1 MCADQEMKSAV
12 ELVQSVKRSIYGG
25 VSYELMAPEKRLF
38 GYQLECYQSLYTQ
51 VERSLRWEESN
62 SVLLLGPPGAGKTF
76 ITESVIAR
84 IASEYTLERD
94 VFVVRLNGL
103 LHRNGQEAVEQ
114 MLADLKIEEEGR
126 SKATS
131 FETSLSHLLEFLYES
146 TKKNTPIIFILENF
160 DLFTKHKNQNLLY
173 SLFDITQ
180 SNSCP
185 ISVVGITA
193 RLDVIELLEK
203 RVKSRFSHRQL
214 YLATDYTF
222 SDYLDLVYQLLDP
235 SFIQDQDWSQH
246 IRDILSHSSVLSSLK
261 QVYCSSKSLFVL
273 QNFFTTPIARLRR
286 KGYRFDPQ
294 DFADSWKRI
303 NLDTQVVM
311 LSNITLLE
319 KCVMVSASKLY
330 EQNPKAK
337 LNFDTIYHEY
347 EKFTKQSSSIDQ
359 FSREMAL
366 RAMGHML
373 ELGFICQVGGAQ
385 AKRSKET
392 MSIGLLVTKEQVKK
406 GILDPS
412 VCPTDVMVWAGTISH

>member
-1 MCADQEMKSAV
+1 MTSTE

-25 VSYELMAPEKRLF
+25 VSYDLVTPEKRLF

-76 ITESVIAR
+76 ITESVLAR
-84 IASEYTLERD
+84 ISSEYTLGRD
-94 VFVVRLNGL
+94 VYVVRLNGL
-103 LHRNGQEAVEQ
+103 LHRNGQEAVQQ
-114 MLADLKIEEEGR
+114 MLTDLKIETEGK

-131 FETSLSHLLEFLYES
+131 FENSLSHLLEFLYES
-146 TKKNTPIIFILENF
+146 TKKNTPIIFVLDNF

-173 SLFDITQ
+173 SLFDISQ
-180 SNSCP
+180 SDSCP

-222 SDYLDLVYQLLDP
+222 SDYLDTVHQLLDP
-235 SFIQDQDWSQH
+235 SFVQDKDWSQH
-246 IRDILSHSSVLSSLK
+246 IRTTLSHASVLSSLK

-273 QNFFTTPIARLRR
+273 QNFFTTPISRLRR
-286 KGYRFDPQ
+286 KGYKFDPQ
-294 DFADSWKRI
+294 DFVDSWKCI

-311 LSNITLLE
+311 LSNITQLE
-319 KCVMVSASKLY
+319 KCVMVAASKMY
-330 EQNPKAK
+330 EQNPKAN
-337 LNFDTIYHEY
+337 LNFDKIYREY
-347 EKFTKQSSSIDQ
+347 EKFTQQASSVDQ
-359 FSREMAL
+359 LPRELTL

-373 ELGFICQVGGAQ
+373 ELGFLCQVGGSQ
-385 AKRSKET
+385 TKRSKET
-392 MSIGLLVTKEQVKK
+392 MNLGLLVTKEQVKK

-412 VCPTDVMVWAGTISH
+412 VCPTDIMVWAGTISH